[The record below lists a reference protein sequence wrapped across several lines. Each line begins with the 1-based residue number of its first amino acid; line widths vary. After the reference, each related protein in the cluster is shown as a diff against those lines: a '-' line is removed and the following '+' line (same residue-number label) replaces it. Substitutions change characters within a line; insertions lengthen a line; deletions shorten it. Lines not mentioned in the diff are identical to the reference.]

1 MSAKTLLRSFAGGE
15 ITPELYG
22 RLDLT
27 KYQTGLSKALNFRV
41 LPHGPAARR
50 PGFRFINEAKD
61 STKRVRL
68 IPFAYSADQT
78 VLLEFGDQYI
88 RFHVNGSTLLEPTVA
103 ITSVVGNVVT
113 TTAAH
118 GYSTGDWVYMAALSG
133 NPARFFKITVTGAN
147 TFTTQD
153 YWGVNTNP
161 GLANYTAARVYTL
174 TTPYIESDLFELRYA
189 QNSDV
194 ITITHPDYAAR
205 ELSRT
210 SATSWTLSTINFV
223 PTFPVPAAPTVTA
236 TIAQNQNLSPQTYVV
251 TAVAADGV
259 TESLASSP
267 TTVNN
272 NLTLA
277 GNYNTITFNAV
288 DGGARYNI
296 YRKRGGIYGYIGQIR
311 PTNAGGVT
319 ALSTLVRGQ
328 VLSKSRTV
336 TVTTAAAHGRT
347 TGDIVRIYDT
357 GVPSFDGVWVITVI
371 NTTTF
376 IYTSDVASNFTV
388 SNTGNMA
395 LTSLGIVDDNILP
408 DTGRTPPENIV
419 YLNTNVN
426 DYPTTVTYYEQRR
439 WFAGTNNAQQSIWA
453 TRNGTETNLTSSV
466 PTQEDDALLF
476 RIASQQQNA
485 IQHLV
490 PLSDLIAL
498 TIGGEF
504 RIFADNAP
512 NITPTSLSI
521 KPQGYTGASSVQ
533 PALTSGSIL
542 YVQSQGSRIREFS
555 YNSAGNSYVSI
566 DISIMAPHLFNGYT
580 IVDLA
585 FARAPTPTLWAV
597 RSDGVLLG
605 MTYVPEQQVYGW
617 HQHTTDGFF
626 ESVSVIGEG
635 DEDVLY
641 AVVRRTVN
649 NRSVRYIERL
659 TSEILVDQENAFFV
673 DSGLTYEDYSG
684 PPASTISGLYHLEG
698 KSVQV
703 LANGAVHPA
712 RTVTNGAITLDTP
725 ANKVQIG
732 LGYNSDLQ
740 TLPLAFDGAP
750 AGGQGFTKNINKVA
764 MRVTNSSLVKAGP
777 SFAKLTEYPARDVTD
792 PYGSPPTLKTGELRF
807 AVGPSWNS
815 DGMICVR
822 QDQPLPLTIM
832 SMALDVAT
840 GG

>member
-453 TRNGTETNLTSSV
+453 TRNGTEANLTSSV

-617 HQHTTDGFF
+617 HQHTTDGVF
-626 ESVSVIGEG
+626 ESVAVIGEG

-684 PPASTISGLYHLEG
+684 LPASTISGLYHLEG
-698 KSVQV
+698 KSVQI

-725 ANKVQIG
+725 ANKVQVG

-792 PYGSPPTLKTGELRF
+792 PYGSPPSLKTGELRF